1 MKFEHVLKI
10 YWTKGLLF
18 NNTLEP
24 FNTPLKTLFKN
35 TNIVGEPTTNLLV
48 ERFEVRGVITDKQF
62 TLVEEGSEILNA
74 VNTFFSQF
82 SSVNGRLRALQR
94 LILIR
99 LFLIKTF
106 RGRAHALGKPSRG
119 QRTWSNAWTA
129 YNTNK
134 TTRAFVSDFQRTLD
148 KEKTPEKRDYRLIQ
162 KRATKSTKS
171 FKLVKK
177 NTNFNS
183 WF

>member
-24 FNTPLKTLFKN
+24 FSTPVENLFKN
-35 TNIVGEPTTNLLV
+35 TNMFGKAARNTLV
-48 ERFEVRGVITDKQF
+48 ERFEMSETVINRQF
-62 TLVEEGSEILNA
+62 TLRDESPNTLNSI
-74 VNTFFSQF
+74 NTFFSQF
-82 SSVNGRLRALQR
+82 SSVNSRLRELQR
-94 LILIR
+94 LVLIR

-119 QRTWSNAWTA
+119 QRTWSNAWTS
-129 YNTNK
+129 YNLNK
-134 TTRAFVSDFQRTLD
+134 TTRAFINDFQRTLD
-148 KEKTPEKRDYRLIQ
+148 KEKSPVKRNYKLIQ
-162 KRATKSTKS
+162 KRVKKSTKS
-171 FKLVKK
+171 FKLVNKS
-177 NTNFNS
+177 TNINS

>member
-24 FNTPLKTLFKN
+24 FSTPVEDLFKN
-35 TNIVGEPTTNLLV
+35 TNMFGKAASNTLT
-48 ERFEVRGVITDKQF
+48 ERFEMYPTVINREF
-62 TLVEEGSEILNA
+62 SLSEESPSMLNSI
-74 VNTFFSQF
+74 NTFFSQF
-82 SSVNGRLRALQR
+82 SSVNGRLRELQR

-119 QRTWSNAWTA
+119 QRTWSNAWTS
-129 YNTNK
+129 YNINK
-134 TTRAFVSDFQRTLD
+134 TTRAFINDFQRTLD
-148 KEKTPEKRDYRLIQ
+148 KENAPVKRNYKLIQ
-162 KRATKSTKS
+162 KRVKKSTKS
-171 FKLVKK
+171 FKLVTKS
-177 NTNFNS
+177 TNINS